1 MEELLWHC
9 SPDWCRP
16 SFYLRCISGV
26 WCSILRH
33 VPCSCVPSLFSVK
46 RREKDSSMC
55 AAKHL
60 LLWVLEPYMLP
71 LGPRLN
77 PREAKKSHWFLEAV
91 QPHLASVNIREGG
104 LFSCGFLPIKV
115 KFFKIHLSCVNFI
128 KTLIKY
134 FTGVGGIFGGHVVS
148 SHSPN

>member
-1 MEELLWHC
+1 M
-9 SPDWCRP
+9 
-16 SFYLRCISGV
+16 
-26 WCSILRH
+26 
-33 VPCSCVPSLFSVK
+33 K

-91 QPHLASVNIREGG
+91 LPHLASVNIREGG
-104 LFSCGFLPIKV
+104 LFSCSFLPIKV

-134 FTGVGGIFGGHVVS
+134 FTGVGESLEVMLFLLTPQTRCLQAEEQGIR
-148 SHSPN
+148 NE